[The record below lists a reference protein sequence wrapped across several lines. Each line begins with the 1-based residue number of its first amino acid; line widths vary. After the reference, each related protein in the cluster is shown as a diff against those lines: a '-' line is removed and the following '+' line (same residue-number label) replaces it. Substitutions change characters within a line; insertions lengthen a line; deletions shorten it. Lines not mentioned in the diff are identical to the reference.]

1 MRGFGSAMTG
11 MPHVAISPPAI
22 VQRQGIQWDLVQVE
36 QMELIRHASFDYE
49 FKGPRHL
56 LIASER
62 AERYDGETLIDGLPR
77 SNRREWNRRMTF
89 IPAGHRFY
97 GWQKPR
103 SLLRC
108 TFIHVDPLSSLLC
121 SELRFAELDFRPR
134 LFFFDADVWATAL
147 KLKAQLQYPC
157 RSQKAYVEA
166 LGIALAHELTRLN
179 EAGSALASETR
190 GGLPGWQQKKVA
202 QYIEEHLAN
211 EISLLSLAQLV
222 QLSPFHFSRVFKQSF
237 GMPPHRYLTWQR
249 IERAKA
255 LLGERKL
262 SVTEI
267 GLDVG
272 FSETSSFT
280 AAFRKL
286 TGETP
291 TAYRRSLA

>member
-1 MRGFGSAMTG
+1 VRGFGSAMTG
-11 MPHVAISPPAI
+11 MPHVAVSPPAI
-22 VQRQGIQWDLVQVE
+22 VQRQGIRWDLVQVE

-222 QLSPFHFSRVFKQSF
+222 QLSPFHFSRAFKQSF

>member
-1 MRGFGSAMTG
+1 M
-11 MPHVAISPPAI
+11 
-22 VQRQGIQWDLVQVE
+22 
-36 QMELIRHASFDYE
+36 
-49 FKGPRHL
+49 
-56 LIASER
+56 
-62 AERYDGETLIDGLPR
+62 
-77 SNRREWNRRMTF
+77 
-89 IPAGHRFY
+89 
-97 GWQKPR
+97 
-103 SLLRC
+103 
-108 TFIHVDPLSSLLC
+108 
-121 SELRFAELDFRPR
+121 
-134 LFFFDADVWATAL
+134 
-147 KLKAQLQYPC
+147 
-157 RSQKAYVEA
+157 
-166 LGIALAHELTRLN
+166 
-179 EAGSALASETR
+179 R

-222 QLSPFHFSRVFKQSF
+222 RLSPFHFSRAFKQSF